1 MTKIFREIFRGMR
14 FSDYLF
20 ILVLLANLILVTY
33 LGIGDY
39 QKGVKVDQS
48 LRNGEQIL
56 SWFENFSQKIEA
68 NETVTQ
74 SACLPLAEGERPIKG
89 AKVNTW
95 HSCVENLFS
104 SSGPFRDYSNLLN
117 PKSLPYVEKCDKHDV
132 GSSGA
137 FVFEKL
143 TLNPAGPP
151 ATSPMGPGEKLVS
164 GMNFRLSLCDT
175 GYYLVKIGEFKL

>member
-1 MTKIFREIFRGMR
+1 LKKIIREIFRGMK
-14 FSDYLF
+14 FSDYFF

-39 QKGVKVDQS
+39 RKGEKVDQS

-68 NETVTQ
+68 KEAVTQ
-74 SACLPLAEGERPIKG
+74 SIWLPLAEGERPSKG
-89 AKVNTW
+89 AKINTW
-95 HSCVENLFS
+95 HSCVESLFH
-104 SSGPFRDYSNLLN
+104 SSGPFQDYANLLM
-117 PKSLPYVEKCDKHDV
+117 PQALPFAEKCDKHEP

-137 FVFEKL
+137 FIFEKL

-151 ATSPMGPGEKLVS
+151 ATSPMGPGEKLIGS
-164 GMNFRLSLCDT
+164 MNIRLSLCDT